1 MSFNLVAAEKAGVA
15 VAVLCRALGVSR
27 SGFYA
32 RRGRGDPPK
41 VARARKRD
49 VAVAAVFKEKRER
62 YGAPRVRAVL
72 RARGEAMSRKS
83 VAASM
88 RAQGLVARPRRRFVS
103 TTDSSHGR
111 PTPPNLVNR
120 NFCAA
125 KPNEV
130 WVADTTYLPTQSGFV
145 YLVCVL
151 DLFARRL
158 VGWSVAD
165 DISADLAAFALR
177 RATAERRPPRG
188 LVVHTDRGGEFLSR
202 SWTAVLKAAGARP
215 SASATGNCFDN
226 AVAESFF
233 STLEFEGPATRSWRD
248 AHDAELSLPGFLD
261 DWYNDERLH
270 SYNGQ
275 ASPSAR
281 EARWQL
287 NRLAA

>member
-165 DISADLAAFALR
+165 DLSADLAALALR
-177 RATAERRPPRG
+177 RATAERRPPPGAGRPHG
-188 LVVHTDRGGEFLSR
+188 SRRRVPLV
-202 SWTAVLKAAGARP
+202 
-215 SASATGNCFDN
+215 
-226 AVAESFF
+226 
-233 STLEFEGPATRSWRD
+233 
-248 AHDAELSLPGFLD
+248 PG
-261 DWYNDERLH
+261 R
-270 SYNGQ
+270 
-275 ASPSAR
+275 R
-281 EARWQL
+281 C
-287 NRLAA
+287 

>member
-1 MSFNLVAAEKAGVA
+1 VSAALGSTRGAVAAI
-15 VAVLCRALGVSR
+15 
-27 SGFYA
+27 
-32 RRGRGDPPK
+32 PPK

-165 DISADLAAFALR
+165 ELSADLAALALR

-202 SWTAVLKAAGARP
+202 SWTAVLKAVRCASERERDGQLFRQRRRRELLLDPRIRGSCYTQLARRARRRDLPAGI
-215 SASATGNCFDN
+215 S
-226 AVAESFF
+226 
-233 STLEFEGPATRSWRD
+233 
-248 AHDAELSLPGFLD
+248 
-261 DWYNDERLH
+261 
-270 SYNGQ
+270 
-275 ASPSAR
+275 
-281 EARWQL
+281 
-287 NRLAA
+287 